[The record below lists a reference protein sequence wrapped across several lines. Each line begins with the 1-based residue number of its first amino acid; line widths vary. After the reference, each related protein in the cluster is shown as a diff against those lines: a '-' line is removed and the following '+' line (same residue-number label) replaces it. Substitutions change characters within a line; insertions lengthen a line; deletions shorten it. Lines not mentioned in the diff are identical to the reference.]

1 MITNTKNMNEELT
14 NMIIEIPVTF
24 TGKGYVNIESIN
36 MDDALEK
43 WDKIK
48 LDGKG
53 VDYIVKDIQ
62 FQLSANQLFT
72 GIW

>member
-1 MITNTKNMNEELT
+1 MITNTTKTNENLT

-48 LDGKG
+48 LNSKG
-53 VDYIVKDIQ
+53 VDFIVKDIQ
-62 FQLSANQLFT
+62 FQLSQKQLYT